1 MNNEALGIF
10 ETIGFVAAV
19 IGADA
24 ALKSAEVKLLGC
36 RYVGSGLVS
45 VLLSGDVSSVK
56 VAVESGCSAAAQAGV
71 VKSQT
76 VIARTAD
83 GLDFVVADDKQKGK
97 KNIAKKAATGH
108 PNPKQKQSESSVS
121 KENISALNPQG
132 LSAMSVVKLRELA
145 RQFPGISLDR
155 REIRSARKDELVDAI
170 ISEYQKNK
178 E

>member
-1 MNNEALGIF
+1 MKNKALGIF
-10 ETIGFVAAV
+10 ETIGFVPALT
-19 IGADA
+19 GADA

-56 VAVESGCSAAAQAGV
+56 VAVESGCSAAEQVGS

-83 GLDFVVADDKQKGK
+83 GLDFVIADTKQKGK
-97 KNIAKKAATGH
+97 KSAAKKELIARSKSA
-108 PNPKQKQSESSVS
+108 PRVS
-121 KENISALNPQG
+121 KKGISKKSIPALNPQE
-132 LSAMSVVKLRELA
+132 LSTMSVVKLREVA
-145 RQFPGISLDR
+145 RQCPGISLDR
-155 REIRSARKDELVDAI
+155 RKIRSARKDELIDAI
-170 ISEYQKNK
+170 LSDYQKSK

>member
-1 MNNEALGIF
+1 MNDKALGIF

-19 IGADA
+19 TGADA

-56 VAVESGCSAAAQAGV
+56 VAVELGCSAAEQVGA

-76 VIARTAD
+76 VIARTAE
-83 GLDFVVADDKQKGK
+83 GLDSVVDDVKQK
-97 KNIAKKAATGH
+97 KNISKKVAAARS
-108 PNPKQKQSESSVS
+108 NPKQKPS
-121 KENISALNPQG
+121 KGRIPEKNITEISPQG
-132 LSAMSVVKLRELA
+132 LSGMSVVKLRELA
-145 RQFPGISLDR
+145 RQFPEISLDR
-155 REIRSARKDELVDAI
+155 RKIRSARKDELIDAI
-170 ISEYQKNK
+170 ISDYQKNK

>member
-56 VAVESGCSAAAQAGV
+56 VAVESGCSAAAQAGT

-76 VIARTAD
+76 VIARTAE

-97 KNIAKKAATGH
+97 KNIAKKAASVR
-108 PNPKQKQSESSVS
+108 PNPKQKQSERSVS
-121 KENISALNPQG
+121 KEIISDLNPQG
-132 LSAMSVVKLRELA
+132 LSSMSVVKLRELA

-155 REIRSARKDELVDAI
+155 REIRSARKDELIDAI